1 MKTKKY
7 WKKYK
12 ELWDE
17 IKNEIETI
25 NGGKTG
31 KYGKDV
37 MKIKLDTGYDLPLS
51 KPLKF
56 PTMTIVDRSV
66 FEEEGKSNLQV
77 YLDESLYDL
86 QMLEYDRIDI
96 SEGIN
101 INKTSASKECDVC
114 RYWHFKDIGF
124 KHEPY
129 LCNGCHDLMQKAM
142 NFNDVAI
149 ASAKGSD

>member
-1 MKTKKY
+1 MIIEENNGNKY
-7 WKKYK
+7 LVFTSTDENEEVLKKYK

-17 IKNEIETI
+17 IKNEIGTI

-66 FEEEGKSNLQV
+66 FEEDGKSNLQV
-77 YLDESLYDL
+77 YLDEILYDL
-86 QMLEYDRIDI
+86 
-96 SEGIN
+96 
-101 INKTSASKECDVC
+101 
-114 RYWHFKDIGF
+114 
-124 KHEPY
+124 
-129 LCNGCHDLMQKAM
+129 
-142 NFNDVAI
+142 
-149 ASAKGSD
+149 

>member
-1 MKTKKY
+1 MIIEENNGNKY
-7 WKKYK
+7 LVFTSTDENEEVLKKYK

-31 KYGKDV
+31 KYGKDII
-37 MKIKLDTGYDLPLS
+37 KIKLDTGYDLPLS

-66 FEEEGKSNLQV
+66 FEEDGKSNLQV

-86 QMLEYDRIDI
+86 
-96 SEGIN
+96 
-101 INKTSASKECDVC
+101 
-114 RYWHFKDIGF
+114 
-124 KHEPY
+124 
-129 LCNGCHDLMQKAM
+129 
-142 NFNDVAI
+142 
-149 ASAKGSD
+149 